1 MLNLDLF
8 DHNRIENGY
17 IDNAISEIKS
27 ILKNVQNERENMIE
41 KNNELNEFEMYE
53 KKKIFLD
60 NISRRGNDLAWIMDE
75 NSICISES
83 GDGGPISISSVML
96 PSDFKVG
103 QVYEKIDGAYVYSQ
117 DLTEKLSKVM

>member
-27 ILKNVQNERENMIE
+27 ILKNAQNERGNMIE
-41 KNNELNEFEMYE
+41 KDDTLNEFEIYE

-60 NISRRGNDLAWIMDE
+60 NISRKGNDLAWIMDE
-75 NSICISES
+75 NSVCISES
-83 GDGGPISISSVML
+83 GDGGPISISSVKL
-96 PSDFKVG
+96 PSNVSVG
-103 QVYEKIDGAYVYSQ
+103 QVYEKVDGAYVYSQ
-117 DLTEKLSKVM
+117 DLTEKLNKT